1 MKKILFTL
9 LATAFTLTGQA
20 QINGYFMGLK
30 MGFSSMEDAIDIF
43 ESRGIEYEKE
53 DNSTLAFFGH
63 CQLEGLTAT
72 EGYMLFLNDQLTLL
86 MVHAECNQYS
96 QNCKN
101 IKHAL
106 KNKYQDLE
114 DDYSNLLLSELQ
126 QEDVITWAKTDGKL
140 SVFYVYDDSE
150 IAWGYITSTN
160 QLINTILKTTSEMVN
175 YLDLLEE
182 LY

>member
-1 MKKILFTL
+1 
-9 LATAFTLTGQA
+9 
-20 QINGYFMGLK
+20 
-30 MGFSSMEDAIDIF
+30 
-43 ESRGIEYEKE
+43 
-53 DNSTLAFFGH
+53 
-63 CQLEGLTAT
+63 
-72 EGYMLFLNDQLTLL
+72 MLFLNDQLTLL

-150 IAWGYITSTN
+150 IAWGYIISTN